1 MRDEQ
6 ITLVTT
12 TGTTYDAS
20 GFPTENTEQKQ
31 TIFARVKSVR
41 ATEFYEALRSN
52 HTLAYIFCVD
62 PDDFNLGNYTP
73 SGSTTVYKPCAV
85 EYNNVRYKI
94 VRTYRTDIGEMELS
108 CEEVE

>member
-20 GFPTENTEQKQ
+20 GFPTEATEQKQ

-73 SGSTTVYKPCAV
+73 SGSTAVYKPWAV
-85 EYNNVRYKI
+85 EYNNTRYKI